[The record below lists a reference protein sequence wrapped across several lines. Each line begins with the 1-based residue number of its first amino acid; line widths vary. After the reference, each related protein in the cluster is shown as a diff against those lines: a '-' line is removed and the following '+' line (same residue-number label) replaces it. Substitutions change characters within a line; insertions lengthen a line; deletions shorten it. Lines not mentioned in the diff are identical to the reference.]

1 MVAKRK
7 STTYKVGRD
16 AATGKFIPVKVAERR
31 KKTAVV
37 ETVKKKSGGTRTV
50 ASKGKPIHTSKGVSG
65 SAIIKKLRIT
75 KKNVIAAKKIVKRKS
90 SRKSKTV
97 RKR

>member
-1 MVAKRK
+1 MAEKK

-16 AATGKFIPVKVAERR
+16 AGTGRFIPVKVAKRR

-37 ETVKKKSGGTRTV
+37 ETVKKKSGGARTP

-75 KKNVIAAKKIVKRKS
+75 KKNVAAAKKIVKRKS
-90 SRKSKTV
+90 SRKSKTI